1 MGPRAA
7 VVGWALSPGI
17 EHRMFFNSFH
27 FVGFFAVVLVLAVGL
42 QRRVQARNA
51 MLLVASYYFYGCWD
65 WRFLILILIST
76 VVDYVCGLLFD
87 VREVTAEPPPQTLR
101 RKAILAVSLSTNL
114 GLLGFFK
121 YYDFFVESGAAFL
134 SQLAMPVSPR
144 TLGIVLPVGISFYTL
159 QTLSYTIDLYRG
171 QMKTERN
178 PLHFALFVA
187 FFPQLVAGPIERARR
202 LLPQLNAPTVCSWD
216 KLASGFYLMS
226 WGLFKKVVLA
236 DNLGLVVDEIWTL
249 DAPSGL
255 AVVLGCHCF
264 AFQLYCDFSGYS
276 DIARGAAR
284 CMGFE
289 LMLNFKLPFLTTSP
303 TAFWRNWHISL
314 STWLRDYLYYPLGGG
329 RRGQVRGMINLV
341 ITMVVSGVW
350 HGAGW
355 PFLLMGLTYG
365 LTLSAHKALKPV
377 LARVTP
383 EGRVAR
389 ASWWTVRMLVTFE
402 LFTAPLIFFRST
414 TLDQV
419 ILMVRSGSAQL
430 MPLDW
435 ALFSSW
441 ATVFLACAGSLMA
454 MQILQFARDD
464 LDVVATLPVP
474 ARAAIYVAMMLGILL
489 FGVGGGTA
497 FVYFQF

>member
-1 MGPRAA
+1 
-7 VVGWALSPGI
+7 
-17 EHRMFFNSFH
+17 MFFNSFH
-27 FVGFFAVVLVLAVGL
+27 FVGFFSVVLVLAVAL
-42 QRRVQARNA
+42 RQRVQARNA
-51 MLLVASYYFYGCWD
+51 VLLVASYYFYGCWD

-87 VREVTAEPPPQTLR
+87 VTEVDLDHPPPQTPR
-101 RKAILAVSLSTNL
+101 RKAILAVSLITNL

-134 SQLAMPVSPR
+134 AQLSMPVSPR

-202 LLPQLNAPTVCSWD
+202 LLPQLNAPTVCTLD
-216 KLASGFYLMS
+216 KLYSGFYLMS
-226 WGLFKKVVLA
+226 WGMFKKVVLA
-236 DNLGLVVDEIWTL
+236 DNLGLVVDEIWAL

-289 LMLNFKLPFLTTSP
+289 LMLNFNLPFLTTNP
-303 TAFWRNWHISL
+303 TDFWRKWHISL

-329 RRGQVRGMINLV
+329 RKGQLRSMANLV

-365 LTLSAHKALKPV
+365 VTLSAHKWSRPH
-377 LARVTP
+377 LARIQPGSGVSRGT
-383 EGRVAR
+383 
-389 ASWWTVRMLVTFE
+389 WWLVRMLVTFE

-414 TLDQV
+414 TIDQV
-419 ILMVRSGSAQL
+419 ALMLRSGTAQL

-435 ALFSSW
+435 DLFSPWS
-441 ATVFLACAGSLMA
+441 TVFLWCAGSLMA
-454 MQILQFARDD
+454 MQVLQFATQD
-464 LDVVATLPVP
+464 LDIVARLPIP
-474 ARAAIYVAMMLGILL
+474 ARAALYTAMMVGIIV